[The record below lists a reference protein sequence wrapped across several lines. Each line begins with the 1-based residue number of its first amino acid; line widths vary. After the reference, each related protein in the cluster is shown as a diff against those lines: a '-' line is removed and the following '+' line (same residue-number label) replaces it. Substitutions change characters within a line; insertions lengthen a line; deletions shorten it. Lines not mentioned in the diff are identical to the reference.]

1 MHPASS
7 VNNLLVDKLVNR
19 LVDRVVDTKPQVI
32 QGLKACV
39 NNWNKNLYRKEI
51 KKINRYIVVVKG
63 CIFF

>member
-19 LVDRVVDTKPQVI
+19 LVDRPVDTKPQVI

-39 NNWNKNLYRKEI
+39 NSVNKNLYILRN
-51 KKINRYIVVVKG
+51 KKII
-63 CIFF
+63 